1 MFSNFTWTPNRERAG
16 KSKAE
21 TRWLRQNSATCCPL
35 SKMVIMV
42 EQTRQPLRQCVE
54 LLIIYV
60 PIVAHHSTMV
70 CMVANSKAHNSHQRN
85 AFVQE
90 TAKQTHN
97 TTGVI
102 RCKRHNECK
111 RDVFIE
117 QTFDRNNELMEQTTM
132 QQEP

>member
-1 MFSNFTWTPNRERAG
+1 MFSNLRGLPTAREQA
-16 KSKAE
+16 KARLKQDGYDK
-21 TRWLRQNSATCCPL
+21 TVPHAVRFL
-35 SKMVIMV
+35 MVIMV
-42 EQTRQPLRQCVE
+42 EQTRQALRQCVE

-97 TTGVI
+97 TTWRYKVQMPQ
-102 RCKRHNECK
+102 R
-111 RDVFIE
+111 
-117 QTFDRNNELMEQTTM
+117 M
-132 QQEP
+132 